1 VSANLFPSKK
11 MTPQQVGLLSA
22 AVPSPFGDALGLL
35 ADAAGYAQD
44 PSSLTPRSGL
54 LSLAAMIP
62 GIPRQSVFR
71 AVGPDELD
79 AIRKT
84 GKIKSNLS
92 MALPVEK
99 HFGLTGFAGSSDEAA
114 MYAKA
119 NMGNSGKAYVL
130 EVKRTPDMRTDYPAL
145 PKMAEKMD
153 ELAQEIGTLQKT
165 IAEGRVPAGAEKQFA
180 DWLQA
185 SQAEAQGIA
194 KTLKEAGIPI
204 DKVRGSPGSASLPYW
219 MTPNAIPAENIQKVF
234 EYGADGRLRPVSW
247 R

>member
-1 VSANLFPSKK
+1 MSANLFPAKRLS
-11 MTPQQVGLLSA
+11 PQQVGLLSA

-35 ADAAGYAQD
+35 ADGVGYAQD

-54 LSLAAMIP
+54 LSLAAMLP

-71 AVGPDELD
+71 AVGPDELA

-119 NMGNSGKAYVL
+119 NMGNSGQAYVL
-130 EVKRTPDMRTDYPAL
+130 EVKKTPDMRTDYPAL
-145 PKMAEKMD
+145 PKMAAKMD
-153 ELAQEIGTLQKT
+153 ELTQEISSLQKT
-165 IAEGRVPAGAEKQFA
+165 IAEGRVPAGAEKQFS
-180 DWLQA
+180 DWLA
-185 SQAEAQGIA
+185 ESQAEAQSIA
-194 KTLKEAGIPI
+194 KTLKEAGIPLG
-204 DKVRGSPGSASLPYW
+204 KVRGAPGSASLPYW

-234 EYGADGRLRPVSW
+234 SFGRDGKLTDFQWP
-247 R
+247 